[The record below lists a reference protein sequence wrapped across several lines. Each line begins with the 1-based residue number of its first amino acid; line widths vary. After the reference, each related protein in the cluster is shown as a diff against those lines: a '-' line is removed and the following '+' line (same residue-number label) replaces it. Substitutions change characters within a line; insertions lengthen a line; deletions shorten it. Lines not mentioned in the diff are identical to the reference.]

1 MQWRSRKICVRFFT
15 LLCLLT
21 LSVSCSSSED
31 GEESTN
37 NAGADTSAPT
47 VTDIS
52 PEDGASDVSVSN
64 TISVTFS
71 KSIEP
76 VYAQLPQMKSAAVQ
90 CRYPRTASTVV
101 SLLF

>member
-1 MQWRSRKICVRFFT
+1 MERKSRKIWVQFFI

-31 GEESTN
+31 GEESTD

-47 VTDIS
+47 VTAVS
-52 PEDGASDVSVSN
+52 REDGASDVSVSG
-64 TISVTFS
+64 TISVTFN

-76 VYAQLPQMKSAAVQ
+76 VYATTSSNGA
-90 CRYPRTASTVV
+90 
-101 SLLF
+101 